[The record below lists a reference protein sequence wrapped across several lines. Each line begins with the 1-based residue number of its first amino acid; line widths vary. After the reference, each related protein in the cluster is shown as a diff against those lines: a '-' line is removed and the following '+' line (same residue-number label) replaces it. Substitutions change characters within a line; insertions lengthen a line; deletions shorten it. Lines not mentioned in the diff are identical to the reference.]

1 MKRII
6 SILLALVMLS
16 AVAACGGTPSTS
28 EAPPSPPAEPS
39 ASASGEPS
47 QPPQSSTPADA
58 PPAGAPDYSA
68 ASGFALSA
76 DSFPDRSTPYKF
88 VFVSNQWDQTVA
100 YVEEG
105 FEFYAKQVGSTCEA
119 VQSDSDADKLIRNVE
134 NYIVKGY
141 DGFFINV
148 MPSTSGRVAEICDE
162 NDVIWSAVSG
172 IPRDNDDVVI
182 APYVEVNN
190 TVVGTQLTDEAVA
203 WAKNN
208 LDGFNEAEA
217 MVLILDLSGAEELH
231 ARSVAMEARAK
242 EIVPGA
248 KLELADTIAEST
260 GAFDNELSYNM
271 VSRRLAANPGVKY
284 WIILGPFDYLSVGC
298 VRAVEEYGVDGN
310 TVVASCN
317 GDLYIPLLEEGTS
330 SAWRFCL
337 YWDMAVMAK
346 YLFFG
351 LYARVSGAVEGPEL
365 WPDFV
370 KPGEP
375 NAGLQMKAV
384 IMDPSN
390 YEDILGYIDNV
401 TGLSHY
407 NKQWT
412 SGTEYELL
420 DFS

>member
-1 MKRII
+1 MKRFIAV
-6 SILLALVMLS
+6 LLAVEMMF
-16 AVAACGGTPSTS
+16 AVAACGKTGDPAESTGSPPTGSSPPESAEEPSVS
-28 EAPPSPPAEPS
+28 DEAP
-39 ASASGEPS
+39 G
-47 QPPQSSTPADA
+47 T
-58 PPAGAPDYSA
+58 DYSA

-76 DSFPDRSTPYKF
+76 DSFPERGAPYKF

-148 MPSTSGRVAEICDE
+148 MPSTSGRVSEICDE

-172 IPRDNDDVVI
+172 IPRDDNDLVV

-190 TVVGTQLTDEAVA
+190 TVVGTQLADEAVSWA
-203 WAKNN
+203 AKNLN
-208 LDGFNEAEA
+208 GFNEAEA

-248 KLELADTIAEST
+248 KIELADTIAEST

-271 VSRRLAANPGVKY
+271 VSRRLAANPDVKY
-284 WIILGPFDYLSVGC
+284 WIVLGPFDYLSVGC
-298 VRAVEEYGVDGN
+298 VRAVEEYGIDGN
-310 TVVASCN
+310 TVVACCN
-317 GDLYIPLLEEGTS
+317 GDLYIPLLEEGAA

-370 KPGEP
+370 KPGEAC
-375 NAGLQMKAV
+375 AGLQLKAV

-390 YEDILGYIDNV
+390 YEDILGYIDYV
-401 TGLSHY
+401 TGLSY
-407 NKQWT
+407 YGKQWT
-412 SGTEYELL
+412 SGTEYELI
-420 DFS
+420 DFA

>member
-1 MKRII
+1 MKKFI
-6 SILLALVMLS
+6 SVFLALVMLF
-16 AVAACGGTPSTS
+16 AVAACGKTGTP
-28 EAPPSPPAEPS
+28 EESPPASPEEPS
-39 ASASGEPS
+39 ASASTEVS
-47 QPPQSSTPADA
+47 A
-58 PPAGAPDYSA
+58 PPAADTTDGVESQDYSA

-76 DSFPDRSTPYKF
+76 DSFPDHDAAYKF

-148 MPSTSGRVAEICDE
+148 MPSTSGRVTEICDE
-162 NDVIWSAVSG
+162 NGVVWSAVSG
-172 IPRDNDDVVI
+172 IPRDNDDLVV

-190 TVVGTQLTDEAVA
+190 IVVGTQLTDESVA

-242 EIVPGA
+242 EIIPGA
-248 KLELADTIAEST
+248 KIELADTIAEST

-271 VSRRLAANPGVKY
+271 VSRRLAANPDVKY

-298 VRAVEEYGVDGN
+298 VRAVEEYGIDGN
-310 TVVASCN
+310 TVVACCN
-317 GDLYIPLLEEGTS
+317 GDLYIPLLEEGTT

-370 KPGEP
+370 KPGESY
-375 NAGLQMKAV
+375 AGLQMKAV

-390 YEDILGYIDNV
+390 YEDILGYIDYV

-407 NKQWT
+407 GKEWT
-412 SGTEYELL
+412 SGTEYDLL